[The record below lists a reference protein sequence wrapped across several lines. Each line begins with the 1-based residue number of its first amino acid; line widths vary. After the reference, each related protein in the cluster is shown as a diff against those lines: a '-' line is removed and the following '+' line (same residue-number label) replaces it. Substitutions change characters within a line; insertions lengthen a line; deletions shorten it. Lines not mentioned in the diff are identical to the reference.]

1 VHRTVSRRLHA
12 LQAYEKL
19 IIVRVGSP
27 DEATGVDD
35 VSKSTLNARP
45 AHHHPS
51 KSVVLIYR
59 VLDPTHIHH
68 MCTLIIK

>member
-1 VHRTVSRRLHA
+1 MIPVVHIILVLGRPGCNYLFSLKVKATVKHLMHA
-12 LQAYEKL
+12 
-19 IIVRVGSP
+19 
-27 DEATGVDD
+27 
-35 VSKSTLNARP
+35 KSTLNARP

-68 MCTLIIK
+68 MCMLIIK